1 MDDPESLSQPINNP
15 IPPALDFP
23 PSVTVHGQ
31 NTQCVTMLKIRGA
44 AGDRVQLLQVPGPT
58 CAPATCA
65 PAVHTPSRCR
75 QEPSLLQPRRK
86 DADTT
91 QTIAFGSRWLLLFRY
106 FAIMNTAVVMCTLE
120 LLLLPSLL
128 LRRRVA
134 HWMRAAEERLGLQR
148 PPPVEPL
155 FCWIQ

>member
-1 MDDPESLSQPINNP
+1 MDDPDSLSQPMNNP

-58 CAPATCA
+58 RA

-106 FAIMNTAVVMCTLE
+106 CAVMNTAVVICTLE
-120 LLLLPSLL
+120 LPLLPSLL
-128 LRRRVA
+128 LRPVV
-134 HWMRAAEERLGLQR
+134 HWMRAAEERLCLQR

-155 FCWIQ
+155 FCLIR